1 MYGCMVVWLV
11 GSFGGWLSRW
21 LVGWLLVGWLLF
33 GWSVGWL
40 VFGLF
45 VGGQYNRQHI
55 SKASEKLFKNNIDN

>member
-1 MYGCMVVWLV
+1 LV
-11 GSFGGWLSRW
+11 GHW
-21 LVGWLLVGWLLF
+21 LVGWLLAGWLLF

-55 SKASEKLFKNNIDN
+55 SKASEKLFKNKIDN